1 MPTLPQ
7 QIDDLKRQLAQLNE
21 LASQGVLS
29 AEAVAPARADIERA
43 IIDAVRA
50 HGSGATP
57 AAPAVPGASPARPP
71 RRLVGAVTAFVLVF
85 GLAGY
90 AWRGNHEGLSIGPG
104 EGVAAAEGEQLHGPT
119 DEQIAAMVDRLVE
132 RLKTQPEDAG
142 GWAMLGRTYAALN
155 RHAEAV
161 GAYRKVVALRPTDA
175 QALADLAD
183 GIAVTN
189 NRNLEGE
196 PEKLIMQA
204 LALDPKNLKALALAG
219 TVAFNHDD
227 HKAAID
233 YWQRAVDASD
243 PASDFTRQLE
253 GALADARQRA
263 GMPAVAVAAPPPA
276 ASAPGGAVAAAA
288 GNVSGRISLAPALK
302 SKVAAGDTVFIFARP
317 ASGSRMPLAI
327 LRKQVSELPFDFTLD
342 DSMAMSPA
350 ARLSSSAQVVVGA
363 RISKSGNAMP
373 QPGDLQVLSEPVAV
387 GTRGLT
393 LVIAETVR

>member
-1 MPTLPQ
+1 M
-7 QIDDLKRQLAQLNE
+7 A
-21 LASQGVLS
+21 
-29 AEAVAPARADIERA
+29 
-43 IIDAVRA
+43 
-50 HGSGATP
+50 
-57 AAPAVPGASPARPP
+57 AAPRRPP
-71 RRLVGAVTAFVLVF
+71 RWGRRLVGAVTAFVLVF

-104 EGVAAAEGEQLHGPT
+104 EGVAAAEGEQLHAPT

-155 RHAEAV
+155 RHPEAV

-189 NRNLEGE
+189 NRSLEGE

-204 LALDPKNLKALALAG
+204 VALDPKNLKALALAG
-219 TVAFNHDD
+219 TVAFNHND

-243 PASDFTRQLE
+243 PASEFTRQLE

-263 GMPAVAVAAPPPA
+263 GMPAVAAEAPPA
-276 ASAPGGAVAAAA
+276 ASASGGAVAAAT

-302 SKVAAGDTVFIFARP
+302 GKVAAGDTVFIFARP